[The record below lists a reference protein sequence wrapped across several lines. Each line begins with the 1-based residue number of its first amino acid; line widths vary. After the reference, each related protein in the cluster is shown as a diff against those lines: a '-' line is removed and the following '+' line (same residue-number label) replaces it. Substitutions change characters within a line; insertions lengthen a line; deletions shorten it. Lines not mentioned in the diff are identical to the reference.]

1 MTNVPTSRTN
11 REVLNSLRP
20 PVARFYPCD
29 LHVHSPGSFD
39 VWQSGRFPKLPE
51 ELRRSMTMATSG
63 TDIRVP
69 QAGEPRDAGEFDEQ
83 ITQPSLVS
91 AFYESILDR
100 RMRVA
105 QLEGIVDSDNWA
117 IVGVTDHNTA
127 HFSSALSQHAWDRRS
142 NNRLVMLPGIEL
154 EIVFPLQEA
163 NDECHVHILCLFAPC
178 TKASDIRVAIHDA
191 RSDSASWSFGQ
202 VLRVS
207 NLANCVDRL
216 RSHSSYPALCVAA
229 HVWSKKGVENEP
241 KKMILASLDA
251 EIARLQGEV
260 QLATADNT
268 AADLQELKQ
277 RLTAVTAHRHDGEG
291 IHLEVLKLI
300 GSCGFDALQIRDQ
313 THEAHYRRLH
323 RFLDTKGRAVP
334 IVCSDAHN
342 PDDVFSCTTGIPYA
356 KVSSS
361 VLSQGDPTTLFDEMR
376 SRALRFGETRMTY
389 GSPGRVRH
397 WIEGIEIALDAADA
411 HAFWSHSLSEPP
423 TPADGQSFT
432 LAFSRNLN
440 CFVGGRGSG
449 KSAGIEAISFLTQND
464 LFEQQAKAREKPDSY
479 KRAAAT
485 LSGCRIRLFWKSTG
499 STGIGAL
506 PKKAIAISRYF
517 DPDGRHELPQMRDI
531 DDKTIVDDEVEPP
544 QIRILR
550 AHEIEETA
558 RPDNLRRLFD
568 DLCGT
573 RIVELEGEIRDLR
586 QSLKEQRARV
596 VSVCERLAN
605 LTESGGPLRQFAIR
619 KFQFES
625 VDKPELRKRF
635 EEVDSAAAVS
645 KVAKKTGDSWTNL
658 ATGKSLG
665 EIAKDARNFFENGT
679 AELIN
684 PDGSPIDGHGT
695 LYGLL
700 KESSQEHG
708 QGHREK
714 VLSGILLAQHAVTGF
729 ETALQAETKVL
740 DQQLRDHQD
749 KLEKEGL
756 PTGSSERD
764 AKKRAFDK
772 AKDDYSKYKADL
784 IELERLLDE
793 RNGFQHK
800 LSEACEE
807 RTRLRKTYAD
817 QLTAQLA
824 RDLDGTVLRIEVDAK
839 PWADRRQLDQWL
851 SDNVDPIF
859 PKFKAHRRSAWLKAG
874 LMPRTL
880 RAVLLDGENPDLT
893 ALRVPVA
900 RSEDGR
906 VTDEDCQKILTACRG
921 RQRTALDALDSW
933 EDNFMETLPEDI
945 RLGIMTFPHSSRG
958 KELCVDQVL
967 ALDEIILDDTPEVR
981 LNDRPNDPQ
990 SEPRPLE
997 VLSPGQR
1004 CSAILPIL
1012 LLSGDYPLVIDQP
1025 EENLDNR
1032 LIRQVI
1038 VNILATTKLKRQII
1052 IATHNPNLP
1061 VLGDVEQCI
1070 ALQARG
1076 RDLSYVVATGNL
1088 DSSAVTHYITDI
1100 MEGGREAFQY
1110 RQSIYQYHWS
1120 GPVEAKH
1127 DGQ

>member
-1 MTNVPTSRTN
+1 VTNVPTSRTN
-11 REVLNSLRP
+11 REVLNALRP

-29 LHVHSPGSFD
+29 FHVHGLGSFD
-39 VWQSGRFPKLPE
+39 VWQSGRFQRLPDD
-51 ELRRSMTMATSG
+51 LRRRMAEGTSG
-63 TDIRVP
+63 ADLRLP
-69 QAGEPRDAGEFDEQ
+69 LSGEPHDAGEFDEQ
-83 ITQPSLVS
+83 VTQPSLVS
-91 AFYESILDR
+91 AFYESLLAR
-100 RMRVA
+100 RMHVS
-105 QLEGIVDSDNWA
+105 QLEGILESDNWA
-117 IVGVTDHNTA
+117 IVGITDHNTA
-127 HFSSALSQHAWDRRS
+127 HFSSALSQHAWDRRAT
-142 NNRLVMLPGIEL
+142 NRLLILPGIEL
-154 EIVFPLQEA
+154 EVVFPLPEA
-163 NDECHVHILCLFAPC
+163 RDDCHVHILCLFAPC
-178 TKASDIRVAIHDA
+178 TKAADIRVAIHDA
-191 RSDSASWSFGQ
+191 RSDRASWSFGQ
-202 VLRVS
+202 ALRVS
-207 NLANCVDRL
+207 NLADCVDRL
-216 RSHSSYPALCVAA
+216 RSHNSYPALCVAA

-277 RLTAVTAHRHDGEG
+277 RLRAVTAHRQDGEG
-291 IHLEVLKLI
+291 IHLEVLRLI
-300 GSCGFDALQIRDQ
+300 GGCGFDALQIRDQ
-313 THEAHYRRLH
+313 SHEAHYRRLH

-342 PDDVFSCTTGIPYA
+342 PDDVFSCNTGIPYA
-356 KVSSS
+356 KVSST
-361 VLSQGDPTTLFDEMR
+361 VLNQGDPATIFDEMR
-376 SRALRFGETRMTY
+376 SRVLRFGETRMTY

-411 HAFWSHSLSEPP
+411 HAFWSHGLSE
-423 TPADGQSFT
+423 TPSPDNSQSFT
-432 LAFSRNLN
+432 LALSRNLN

-485 LSGCRIRLFWKSTG
+485 LAGCRIRLFWKSTG
-499 STGIGAL
+499 PTGIGSL
-506 PKKAIAISRYF
+506 PKKAIVISRYF
-517 DPDGRHELPQMRDI
+517 DPDGRHEPPQMRDI
-531 DDKTIVDDEVEPP
+531 DDNTIVDDEVKPP

-573 RIVELEGEIRDLR
+573 RIVELEGEINTLR
-586 QSLKEQRARV
+586 QSLKEQRGRV
-596 VSVCERLAN
+596 VSVCERLAH
-605 LTESGGPLRQFAIR
+605 LTESGGPLRQFGIR

-635 EEVDSAAAVS
+635 EEVDSATAVS
-645 KVAKKTGDSWTNL
+645 KIAMKTGDSWTNL
-658 ATGKSLG
+658 AIGKNLG
-665 EIAKDARNFFENGT
+665 EIAKDARQFFERGAADLRN
-679 AELIN
+679 L
-684 PDGSPIDGHGT
+684 DGLPRDGHGS
-695 LYGLL
+695 LYELL
-700 KESSQEHG
+700 KDSSQDQG

-714 VLSGILLAQHAVTGF
+714 VLSGILFAQHAVTNF

-740 DQQLRDHQD
+740 AQQLRDHQD
-749 KLEKEGL
+749 RLEKEGL

-772 AKDDYSKYKADL
+772 AKDDYNKYTADL
-784 IELERLLDE
+784 IELERLLEE
-793 RNGFQHK
+793 RNGFHDK
-800 LSEACEE
+800 FIEACEE
-807 RTRLRKTYAD
+807 RARLRKTYAD
-817 QLTAQLA
+817 QLTFQLA

-839 PWADRRQLDQWL
+839 PLADRRQLDQWL
-851 SDNVDPIF
+851 TDNVDPIF
-859 PKFKAHRRSAWLKAG
+859 PKFKAHRRSAWLKSG

-880 RAVLLDGENPDLT
+880 RAALLNGDSPDLT

-906 VTDEDCQKILTACRG
+906 VTDEDCQKILAACRG
-921 RQRTALDALDSW
+921 RQRAALDEVDSW
-933 EDNFMETLPEDI
+933 EDNLLETLPDDI
-945 RLGIMTFPHSSRG
+945 RRGIMTFPHSSRG
-958 KELCVDQVL
+958 KDLCIDQVL

-990 SEPRPLE
+990 SEPRPLD

-1038 VNILATTKLKRQII
+1038 VNILATTKLKRQVI

-1076 RDLSYVVATGNL
+1076 RDLSCVVATGDL

-1120 GPVEAKH
+1120 GPVE
-1127 DGQ
+1127 GQHHGK